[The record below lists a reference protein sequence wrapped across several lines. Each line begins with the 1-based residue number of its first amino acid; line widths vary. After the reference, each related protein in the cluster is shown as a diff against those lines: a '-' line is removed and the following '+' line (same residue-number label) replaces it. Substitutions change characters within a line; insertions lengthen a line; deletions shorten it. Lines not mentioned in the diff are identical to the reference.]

1 MTSTSE
7 SKYEAYCDGSFQ
19 SSINSGGWS
28 SVILKDG
35 QIVKKLY
42 QGYIGTTNNRMEIM
56 GVLETLKYFKTP
68 IKITIYSDSQYVVN
82 SITYG
87 HVYNWFKNQDYSKKN
102 LDLWF
107 DLINLLDV
115 HDVTLVWVKG
125 HNTSELNNL
134 ADKLAVHAAQCL
146 NLPKDEINT
155 INFQKSG

>member
-1 MTSTSE
+1 MSE
-7 SKYEAYCDGSFQ
+7 EYIAYCDGSFQ

-28 SVILKDG
+28 SIILKNG
-35 QIVKKLY
+35 KIVKKLY

-68 IKITIYSDSQYVVN
+68 INIKIYSDSQYVVN
-82 SITYG
+82 SIVNG
-87 HVYNWFKNQDYSKKN
+87 HVFKWFKEQDYSKKN

-107 DLINLLDV
+107 ELVDMLEFHN
-115 HDVTLVWVKG
+115 VTFEWVKG
-125 HNTSELNNL
+125 HDNNPMNEL

-155 INFQKSG
+155 VSI

>member
-1 MTSTSE
+1 ME
-7 SKYEAYCDGSFQ
+7 SYEAYCDGSYQ

-35 QIVKKLY
+35 KIIKRLY

-56 GVLETLKYFKTP
+56 GVLETLRYFKEP
-68 IKITIYSDSQYVVN
+68 VNITIYSDSQYVVN
-82 SITYG
+82 AISMG
-87 HVYNWFKNQDYSKKN
+87 SAKSWFEKQDYSKKN

-107 DLINLLDV
+107 EVVELLDF
-115 HDVTLVWVKG
+115 HHVTMIWIKG
-125 HNTSELNNL
+125 HDKSELNNL

-155 INFQKSG
+155 VNFQKSR